1 VALYL
6 EVECCNFD
14 IEKRIEKQT
23 KMASLWY
30 KTPEETIF
38 SKELHD
44 LQLQYVGRLFIHF
57 VLVKAEMLYL
67 VE

>member
-1 VALYL
+1 MV
-6 EVECCNFD
+6 
-14 IEKRIEKQT
+14 
-23 KMASLWY
+23 

-57 VLVKAEMLYL
+57 VFSQKKCFIWSNRQIYRKLCSEQQTQGTGI
-67 VE
+67 